1 MTRARLGLVVGS
13 LWLAAWSAAS
23 GAPPADPVEP
33 RLHLLGVWPN
43 RLRLFDEATDDFAGD
58 IALKYGAATNSTH
71 TPDFSKFYFVTD
83 RMESV
88 EVVDLEK
95 RAVVDSL
102 KLSEQ
107 ARQVRITA
115 LAVNPDATLLYLVAT
130 PVALEIDRFVPEES
144 TVFVWDLVGKRLK
157 ETVSIPKEI
166 KAAWRINIHFA
177 PDGKSL
183 FLFGRDIHQLSLP
196 DHKVIDTITLS
207 KPLLAGYGPLRG
219 ARLTEDEPGIFHGL
233 YRTQDPFLKKTM
245 IGVVRIDL
253 VKKEVDSFELG
264 PNLDVGLLA
273 LSADRKKAYA
283 GLNDVIAIDMEKR
296 AIVKRV
302 ERFEQGRTN
311 TTLIVSGDG
320 KKLYVGGVG
329 DTIQIYD
336 AATLEHVKSVF
347 AGGDFMSAPAVV
359 PRRPAR

>member
-1 MTRARLGLVVGS
+1 VKRARLEIVLAS
-13 LWLAAWSAAS
+13 LWLSLGSAAS
-23 GAPPADPVEP
+23 ATPPADPVEP

-43 RLRLFDEATDDFAGD
+43 RLRLFDEATDDFVGD
-58 IALKYGAATNSTH
+58 IPLRFGAATNSAH

-88 EVVDLEK
+88 EVVDLGK
-95 RAVVDSL
+95 RAVVDTL

-144 TVFVWDLVGKRLK
+144 AVFVYDLAGKRIK
-157 ETVSIPKEI
+157 ETVQIPKEI
-166 KAAWRINIHFA
+166 KAGWRINIHFA

-183 FLFGRDIHQLSLP
+183 FLLGRDIHQLSLP
-196 DHKVIDTITLS
+196 DHKLIDTITLS
-207 KPLLAGYGPLRG
+207 KPLLSGYGPLRG
-219 ARLTEDEPGIFHGL
+219 ARLTEDEPGVLHGL

-253 VKKEVDSFELG
+253 TKKEVESFELG

-283 GLNDVIAIDMEKR
+283 GLGDILAIDMEKR

-311 TTLIVSGDG
+311 NTLIVSGDG

-329 DTIQIYD
+329 DTIHIYD
-336 AATLEHVKSVF
+336 AETLEHLKSVY
-347 AGGDFMSAPAVV
+347 AGGDFMASPTAV
-359 PRRPAR
+359 PRE